1 MVAGCGRSAS
11 LLLLLINTYIH
22 LASDT
27 LSLAKGKVL
36 IYLVAYS
43 VIRRLNAVKQAE

>member
-11 LLLLLINTYIH
+11 LLLLLINTYILPPTH
-22 LASDT
+22 FPWRKAKY
-27 LSLAKGKVL
+27 LST
-36 IYLVAYS
+36 YLVAYS